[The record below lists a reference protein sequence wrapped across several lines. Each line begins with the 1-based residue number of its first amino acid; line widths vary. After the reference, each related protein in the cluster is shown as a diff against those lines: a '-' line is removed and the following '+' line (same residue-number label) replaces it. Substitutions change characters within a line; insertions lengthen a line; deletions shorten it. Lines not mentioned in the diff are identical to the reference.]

1 MRFVRSGAGESLVS
15 CEICRNRKE
24 KRFCPA
30 IHGRIC
36 PQCCGEQREVT
47 LDCPEDCPY
56 LQQARAREKTRTP
69 EQLAGEELFTTVE
82 IGQRFYYEREP
93 LIGGLLYELTRLSGL
108 HREWNDRDIA
118 GALAALARNYE
129 RLSGSGIIYDE
140 WGGNS
145 IHQNVA
151 QELQKRI
158 DEYRQ
163 LEQQKMGY
171 SSLKD
176 SDILKAL
183 VFLVRTAAVRTSR
196 RPRSRAFLSY
206 LAEQFP
212 AAREKT
218 GLVSGTASGLIVP

>member
-1 MRFVRSGAGESLVS
+1 MGESFVS
-15 CEICRNRKE
+15 CELCHNRKE

-47 LDCPEDCPY
+47 LDCPEECSY
-56 LQQARAREKTRTP
+56 LRQARTRDKTRTP
-69 EQLAGEELFTTVE
+69 EQLAGEELFSKVE
-82 IGQRFYYEREP
+82 IDQRFYYEREP
-93 LIGGLLYELTRLSGL
+93 LIGGLLYELT
-108 HREWNDRDIA
+108 
-118 GALAALARNYE
+118 ALARNYE
-129 RLSGSGIIYDE
+129 RLTGSGIIYNE
-140 WGGNS
+140 SGTNL
-145 IHQNVA
+145 IHQTVA

-163 LEQQKMGY
+163 LEQQKLGN

-176 SDILKAL
+176 SDVLKAL
-183 VFLVRTAAVRTSR
+183 VFLVRTAQVRTSG

-212 AAREKT
+212 AARQKT
-218 GLVSGTASGLIVP
+218 GLVSSSASGLIVPP